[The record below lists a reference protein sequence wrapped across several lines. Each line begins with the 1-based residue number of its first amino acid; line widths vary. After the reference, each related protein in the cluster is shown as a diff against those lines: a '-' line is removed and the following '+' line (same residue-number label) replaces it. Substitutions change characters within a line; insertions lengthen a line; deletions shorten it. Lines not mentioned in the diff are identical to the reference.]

1 MGSYGKS
8 VHGDFQDKFDK
19 LMKLACTTK
28 AEGKLIYYF
37 SGDDADDKVKMR
49 RHCLTIQSEM
59 KADAITAA
67 VLLPAL
73 AKKVENS
80 VRLR

>member
-1 MGSYGKS
+1 MDSNGKS
-8 VHGDFQDKFDK
+8 VHGDIQDKFDK
-19 LMKLACTTK
+19 LMKLACSTK

-37 SGDDADDKVKMR
+37 SGDDADDKVRMR
-49 RHCLTIQSEM
+49 RHCLNIQNEM

-73 AKKVENS
+73 AKKVDNS
-80 VRLR
+80 VKLR